1 MGILVIMRCRQ
12 SMVSL
17 YRRERSL
24 LGREVGEDI
33 VEIVVTESAI
43 EDT

>member
-1 MGILVIMRCRQ
+1 
-12 SMVSL
+12 MVSL

-33 VEIVVTESAI
+33 VEIVVIDPGI